1 MASGRQE
8 RGNTSPF
15 SFCTIVAKRENEQS
29 TKGNP
34 SRPKESTVAG
44 HNLWKPSSAIYCQ
57 WPPGKCPQLFKPPV
71 CTEESSNEPGMAG
84 TKSQLTS
91 IDNGLLLGNAS
102 PGSGACPITPICT
115 ALSIAVMYCANTS
128 NNCSPFG
135 HAHKMCFIPSSS
147 NFPFTLVLFYREK
160 N

>member
-34 SRPKESTVAG
+34 SRPRESTVAG

-71 CTEESSNEPGMAG
+71 CTEVSFKERGVAG

-91 IDNGLLLGNAS
+91 IDIWSPAS
-102 PGSGACPITPICT
+102 QCQPWVSCMSHHPHVHPQ
-115 ALSIAVMYCANTS
+115 SIAVMYCANTS